1 MKKLQN
7 IYPIVSNEK
16 LCPRFYRLVFDAP
29 ELAREVE
36 PGQFA
41 PMKARLAKDAVRLE
55 DIPNIGT
62 ALAEDLRQIGI
73 VNPLDLKGKDGME
86 LYHTLNRKT
95 GARHDPCVADT
106 FLAAVD
112 FMNGGKAK
120 PWWAFTPERKKI
132 WKETW

>member
-1 MKKLQN
+1 
-7 IYPIVSNEK
+7 
-16 LCPRFYRLVFDAP
+16 
-29 ELAREVE
+29 
-36 PGQFA
+36 
-41 PMKARLAKDAVRLE
+41 MKARLAKDAVRLE

-73 VNPLDLKGKDGME
+73 GKPLDLKGKDGME
-86 LYHTLNRKT
+86 LYHSLNRKT
-95 GARHDPCVADT
+95 GERHDPCVADT